1 MVMSVSFR
9 LMEMFRKRRAE
20 RRRTTLLPNNSG
32 QTQQLRAEL
41 QPGPLGAGGVDFE
54 ADLVALDD
62 EVDDTARCD
71 EALHLPH
78 RQHARSM
85 QALHDLREAALLRRA
100 DEQHVARLHVLD
112 RPDAPDG

>member
-20 RRRTTLLPNNSG
+20 KRRTTLLPNNSG

-62 EVDDTARCD
+62 EIDDAARGD
-71 EALHLPH
+71 EALHLAH
-78 RQHARSM
+78 REDARSVKT
-85 QALHDLREAALLRRA
+85 LHDLRQTALLRGA
-100 DEQHVARLHVLD
+100 DEEHVARF
-112 RPDAPDG
+112 